1 MGTHLTC
8 NQVFGVRFPIA
19 PPLGWLSYN
28 YELLSGSTPQRL
40 ANSEMMFIDGGAI
53 PPQPTKHVSVA
64 QLEECLPSKQD
75 VVGSNPI
82 TDTNINWLVL

>member
-1 MGTHLTC
+1 M
-8 NQVFGVRFPIA
+8 
-19 PPLGWLSYN
+19 GWLGYS